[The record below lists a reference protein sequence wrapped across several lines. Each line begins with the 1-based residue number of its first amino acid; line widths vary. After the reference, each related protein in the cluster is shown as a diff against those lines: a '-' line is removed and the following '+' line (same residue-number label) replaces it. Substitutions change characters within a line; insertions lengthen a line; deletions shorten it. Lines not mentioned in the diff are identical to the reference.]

1 MTKGYMIHAWHKIS
15 TFIWHCLIIICSKQT
30 IVSEKKFD
38 FLRDLVS
45 TVPDHQAE
53 DEGESSNHGETKKQK
68 RYGHL

>member
-1 MTKGYMIHAWHKIS
+1 M
-15 TFIWHCLIIICSKQT
+15 
-30 IVSEKKFD
+30 SEKKFD